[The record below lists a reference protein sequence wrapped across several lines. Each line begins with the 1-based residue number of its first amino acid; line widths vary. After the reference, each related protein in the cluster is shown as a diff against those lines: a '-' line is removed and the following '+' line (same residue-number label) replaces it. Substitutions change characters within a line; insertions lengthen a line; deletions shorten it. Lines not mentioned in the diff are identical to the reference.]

1 MSFRRASIFSRG
13 WEHGQA
19 AVEVGLLLPWMV
31 FSFIGV
37 LDFGCSAYAMIATQN
52 AARIGAMWGAANS
65 TNAQSGSTFTT
76 EACTY
81 ALDELQYAP
90 NMASV
95 STCGGTSPVS
105 VTATYAASG
114 ADALPT
120 VTVAVTYTVTLLGI
134 PGVMPGSLAITRSV
148 QMPVR

>member
-1 MSFRRASIFSRG
+1 
-13 WEHGQA
+13 
-19 AVEVGLLLPWMV
+19 MV

-37 LDFGCSAYAMIATQN
+37 LDFGFSAYAMIATQN

-65 TNAQSGSTFTT
+65 INAQSGGTFTT
-76 EACTY
+76 AACNY

-90 NMASV
+90 TSV
-95 STCGGTSPVS
+95 SSCGGASPVS

-114 ADALPT
+114 ADDLPT
-120 VTVAVTYTVTLLGI
+120 VTVAVTYTVTLLAI
-134 PGVMPGSLAITRSV
+134 PGLMPGSLAITRSV

>member
-1 MSFRRASIFSRG
+1 MSTRCASVFSRG
-13 WEHGQA
+13 SERGQA

-37 LDFGCSAYAMIATQN
+37 MDFGYSAYAMIATQN

-65 TNAQSGSTFTT
+65 TNAQSGSFTT

-114 ADALPT
+114 ADGLPT
-120 VTVAVTYTVTLLGI
+120 VTVGVTYTVTLLAI